1 MSKREEWEAL
11 GETGQY
17 KIILSTVAKVAK
29 RQGVKVNPLDYAGET
44 WLKVAEWVDGSALD
58 LPLIVWRAAVSAIGR
73 EARQLRKYADADN
86 FTVAGADGDGL
97 GQVLDMVA
105 GSGSVEAEA
114 ILRVDFGRFYDTLDA
129 SNKKL
134 VSGRAAGYL
143 FREIG
148 PTLPKKMSH
157 AAMEHRLSRLEKRV
171 ASFIG

>member
-1 MSKREEWEAL
+1 MSKRQEWEAL

-17 KIILSTVAKVAK
+17 QMVVNVIAKYARK
-29 RQGVKVNPLDYAGET
+29 KGVKLNPLDYAGEVWIKT
-44 WLKVAEWVDGSALD
+44 TEKIDESELD
-58 LPLIVWRAAVSAIGR
+58 LLLIVWRAAESAIGR
-73 EARQLRKYADADN
+73 EARACRRMHEADN
-86 FTVAGADGDGL
+86 FVIEGADGDGL
-97 GQVLDMVA
+97 GQFLDMVA